1 METRREEGQ
10 RVPETW
16 GHECQNFGRL
26 WRGRGGAEGVHL
38 LLSRTL
44 GSLLAA
50 PRSCSSS
57 VRVLAA
63 GSLGFPLTCPGDSAD
78 RRAGLGGGTP
88 PAASRG
94 VAWDSWPPRLLT
106 PPLAAVPGGELGSGR
121 AAPSAEPGRSLHSA
135 LCPLLAAVSLPSAV
149 LLPDSPDA
157 APARRALPLRA
168 SARSR
173 IRASEADGCSPG
185 SDPGSPLLG
194 RGSRTRTHT
203 VQFQAGTGSRALSA
217 RCCEATPQPLK
228 RKREGDRERAGGGGG
243 REEGWGDGEG
253 GRAREFPPPPRSQVP
268 LGINSWKPLLER
280 KELRFLGGGSGWRWS
295 EWMDRIEERGGF
307 CPLPLPRYEV
317 TTEALHSL
325 E

>member
-1 METRREEGQ
+1 MCQKRGVTSVKTSEGC
-10 RVPETW
+10 
-16 GHECQNFGRL
+16 G
-26 WRGRGGAEGVHL
+26 GGAAARRGCTYYSAGL
-38 LLSRTL
+38 WDRCSRLRAPAPPPSGSSRLAAWASRSHAPATPRTGAPGWEEARPPPPAGESLGTL
-44 GSLLAA
+44 GHPGFSPHHWPPSRAESSDPAGRRPPPSQAA
-50 PRSCSSS
+50 LCTLPSALCLRPSPCLPRSCS
-57 VRVLAA
+57 
-63 GSLGFPLTCPGDSAD
+63 
-78 RRAGLGGGTP
+78 
-88 PAASRG
+88 
-94 VAWDSWPPRLLT
+94 
-106 PPLAAVPGGELGSGR
+106 
-121 AAPSAEPGRSLHSA
+121 
-135 LCPLLAAVSLPSAV
+135 
-149 LLPDSPDA
+149 LPDSPDA

-173 IRASEADGCSPG
+173 IRASEADRCSPG